1 MRIFSRRPRQSVTI
15 GTNVTVTVL
24 EIRGSQVRIGVTA
37 PRDIAI
43 QRGEIV
49 GTARGS
55 GGRPGTAAD
64 GV

>member
-15 GTNVTVTVL
+15 GTVVTVTVL

-37 PRDIAI
+37 PREISI

-49 GTARGS
+49 GTPRAIGGQRDAGS
-55 GGRPGTAAD
+55 
-64 GV
+64 

>member
-1 MRIFSRRPRQSVTI
+1 MRIFSRRPRQSVAI
-15 GTNVTVTVL
+15 GTDVTVTVI

-49 GTARGS
+49 GTPR
-55 GGRPGTAAD
+55 GGRRT
-64 GV
+64 V

>member
-15 GTNVTVTVL
+15 GTVVTVTVL

-37 PRDIAI
+37 PRDISI

-49 GTARGS
+49 GIPRATGARPDAGS
-55 GGRPGTAAD
+55 
-64 GV
+64 

>member
-37 PRDIAI
+37 PRDVAI

-49 GTARGS
+49 GTARGF
-55 GGRPGTAAD
+55 GGRPGA
-64 GV
+64 GG